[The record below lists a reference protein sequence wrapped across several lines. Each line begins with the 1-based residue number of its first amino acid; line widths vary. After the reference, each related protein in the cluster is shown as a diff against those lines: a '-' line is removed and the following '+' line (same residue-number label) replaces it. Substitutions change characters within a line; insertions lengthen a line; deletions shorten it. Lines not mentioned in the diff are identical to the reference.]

1 MRILRRGGYLSERP
15 PLKSLPLQR
24 PETPPRRRS
33 GCHDGRMSGVAV
45 LSRVDAQTQR
55 ERVLRLAAAGLIL
68 ALWAAWALLTWQNA
82 IRTVDVDQF
91 HQDLASG
98 EVLTYRLTANTRH
111 DRPWPPS
118 GIGSTDFDTIALDDS
133 GVPEDGQVADGL
145 VYWMGSGVGRERIV
159 PYDAFVTPYL
169 DPPRQA
175 IEAGVRPVVLPPDQ
189 APTPDAGAPYGWA
202 ASALMVGALIAQK
215 PRRATRWFWFFFLQA
230 PAGTRCR
237 DVCRVRACPAPV
249 RSRYGRR
256 SATTPQAG
264 VAGPCRLRLRR
275 FGHHPRRVR
284 HGGAEELPRR
294 SAGPLSD
301 GSQLCEPTGGPTR
314 SAIIVSAAIATTAAP
329 SAASGRASIRA

>member
-1 MRILRRGGYLSERP
+1 
-15 PLKSLPLQR
+15 
-24 PETPPRRRS
+24 
-33 GCHDGRMSGVAV
+33 
-45 LSRVDAQTQR
+45 VDAQTQR

-230 PAGTRCR
+230 PLGLGAVTYA
-237 DVCRVRACPAPV
+237 VSELA
-249 RSRYGRR
+249 
-256 SATTPQAG
+256 
-264 VAGPCRLRLRR
+264 LRPSGLAMVGDQPR
-275 FGHHPRRVR
+275 PRRRAWPGLAGFAFAGLATILVGFATEGLR
-284 HGGAEELPRR
+284 SWLGGVLVP
-294 SAGPLSD
+294 
-301 GSQLCEPTGGPTR
+301 
-314 SAIIVSAAIATTAAP
+314 
-329 SAASGRASIRA
+329 